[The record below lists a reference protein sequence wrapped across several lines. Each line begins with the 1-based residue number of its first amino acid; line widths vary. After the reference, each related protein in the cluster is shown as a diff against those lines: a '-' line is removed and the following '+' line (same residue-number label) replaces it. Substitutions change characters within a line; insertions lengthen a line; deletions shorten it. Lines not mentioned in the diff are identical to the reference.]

1 MRLLTIRQT
10 AATGILPENRLRT
23 MQREGKL
30 PGFIA
35 GNRFL
40 VDVEQL
46 EKLLRE
52 ASTLQTGK
60 EGGRLCEAEE

>member
-23 MQREGKL
+23 MQKEGRL
-30 PGFIA
+30 PGFKE
-35 GNRFL
+35 GNRFF

-46 EKLLRE
+46 EEMLRA
-52 ASTLQTGK
+52 ASK
-60 EGGRLCEAEE
+60 PRCSDAYSEEE